1 MAAYVN
7 MIKIFISVR
16 NRLEITRKCLEAL
29 DKHSTTPHQ
38 IYIYDNSTNYMVAKH
53 FALYCEQYIKG
64 KISQVTFTT
73 NATTFDA
80 FSKASTFNFFG
91 QQHESDPLKN
101 KYKFL
106 VCLDND
112 IIVMPEWDRILLD
125 AWSYIKTNKLNHIKV
140 LAQNPG
146 GIKSRSEVY
155 KIKSNRYTL
164 QGSVGELGGSGL
176 WSLRNNF
183 FEDVGFLNLTKLAG
197 LHKQHDQHYWRLLKV
212 ASGGKPY
219 IMGLDRK
226 LGVHCGKIAGS
237 VCNRLTRNKN
247 NPKKDHTILFKEAE
261 EKIGKQTFDEFFK
274 SIVNDD
280 SLINNW

>member
-1 MAAYVN
+1 MAETIQ

-29 DKHSTTPHQ
+29 DRHSILPHQ
-38 IYIYDNSTNYMVAKH
+38 IYIYDNATNYMVAKH

-64 KISQVTFTT
+64 KIAQVTFTT
-73 NATTFDA
+73 NSTTFDA

-91 QQHESDPLKN
+91 QQHESDPIKN
-101 KYKFL
+101 KYRFL

-112 IIVMPEWDRILLD
+112 VIVTPGWDKIIHDTWL
-125 AWSYIKTNKLNHIKV
+125 YIKKKKLGHIKLV
-140 LAQNPG
+140 AQNPG

-155 KIKSNRYTL
+155 DIMVSGDKL

-176 WSLRNNF
+176 WSMKSNF

-197 LHKQHDQHYWRLLKV
+197 LHKQH
-212 ASGGKPY
+212 G
-219 IMGLDRK
+219 I
-226 LGVHCGKIAGS
+226 HCGKIAGS

-247 NPKKDHTILFKEAE
+247 NPKKEHMILFKDAE
-261 EKIGKQTFDEFFK
+261 EKIGKQNFDDFFK